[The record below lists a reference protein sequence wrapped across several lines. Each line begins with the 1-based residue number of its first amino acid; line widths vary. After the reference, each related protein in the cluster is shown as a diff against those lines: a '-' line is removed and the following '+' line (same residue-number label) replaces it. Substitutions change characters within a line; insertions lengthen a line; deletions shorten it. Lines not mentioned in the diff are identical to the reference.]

1 MRTNVD
7 IDDALMID
15 AMRAGPYSTKREA
28 VEAGLQLLA
37 KRAAYADLL
46 GLRGKLEWSDDP
58 IEVKPQRYMVQSP
71 PPPPYVRTSTSS
83 KAAAARSSRK

>member
-1 MRTNVD
+1 MRTNID
-7 IDDALMID
+7 IDDALMTD

-58 IEVKPQRYMVQSP
+58 APPSHMLQSP
-71 PPPPYVRTSTSS
+71 PPPPYVSAAKLGKADVTRST
-83 KAAAARSSRK
+83 RR